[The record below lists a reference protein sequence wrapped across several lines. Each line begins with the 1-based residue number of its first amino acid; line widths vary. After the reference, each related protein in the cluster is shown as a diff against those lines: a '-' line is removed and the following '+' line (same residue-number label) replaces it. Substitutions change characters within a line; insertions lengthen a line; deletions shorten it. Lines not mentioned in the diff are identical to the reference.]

1 MDIKKV
7 IIQNWQC
14 IKYLTI
20 EFEKLMILIGEG
32 NRGKTSTISAIM
44 SSLHCREITEKD
56 FYNIKLD
63 IIIKLKLKTEKGFI
77 TLKFVKS
84 PDLTEKYY
92 EIYRGKE
99 RELDLIEYKRIIDKL
114 KVVKM
119 SSRDI
124 KVKDALCNIREIN
137 NLNSIK
143 NEKIIKDLDGKIDF
157 LEKNNISQSLQRKIL
172 FSFFKNILNEMK
184 RDKDKSEIYNT
195 ILIFE
200 EPELHLN
207 PQASRELYDILIKL
221 SKIGIQIIIE
231 SHSSYFVGIKQY
243 RSICL
248 IKKLYGQVTA
258 FQHTRELFNG
268 DEIKNFNMNY
278 WINPDRGE
286 IFFAKK
292 VILVEGQTDKIALSF
307 LAKRLGV
314 YKYRYSI
321 IECGSKGIIPQF
333 IKVLNAY
340 KIPYVAVYDK
350 DNHSWRNEKELEFS
364 RRKNKKIKKII
375 NKKIGQY
382 VEFENDIE
390 EEIFNERR
398 ERKNYKNKPYY
409 TLQEIS
415 KSNFKLSKK
424 LEEKILKIY
433 E

>member
-1 MDIKKV
+1 MDIEKV
-7 IIQNWQC
+7 IIENWQC

-44 SSLHCREITEKD
+44 ASLHCKSIKESD
-56 FYNIKLD
+56 FYNESLNIV
-63 IIIKLKLKTEKGFI
+63 IRLKLKTSRGFV
-77 TLKFVKS
+77 TLKFIKK
-84 PDLTEKYY
+84 PDLTEEYY
-92 EIYRGKE
+92 EIYRGNEKKL
-99 RELDLIEYKRIIDKL
+99 LDVEYKKRIEKL
-114 KVVKM
+114 KIIKM
-119 SSRDI
+119 SSKDI
-124 KVKDALCNIREIN
+124 QIKDAFCNIRD
-137 NLNSIK
+137 LSSVK
-143 NEKIIKDLDGKIDF
+143 NEKILKDLNGKIDF
-157 LEKNNISQSLQRKIL
+157 LEKNRASQSLQRKIL
-172 FSFFKNILNEMK
+172 FSFFKNILKEIKKENIKNET
-184 RDKDKSEIYNT
+184 YNT

-207 PQASRELYDILIKL
+207 PQSSRELYDILIKL

-231 SHSSYFVGIKQY
+231 THSSYFVGIKQY
-243 RSICL
+243 KSICL

-258 FQHTRELFNG
+258 FQHTKELFNG

-292 VILVEGQTDKIALSF
+292 VILVEGQTDKIAISF
-307 LAKRLGV
+307 LAKKLGI

-321 IECGSKGIIPQF
+321 IECGSKSTIPQF

-340 KIPYVAVYDK
+340 KISYVAVYDR
-350 DNHSWRNEKELEFS
+350 DNHSWRNEKELEIS
-364 RRKNKKIKKII
+364 RLKNKKIKKLV
-375 NKKIGQY
+375 NKKIGGY
-382 VEFENDIE
+382 IEFENDIE
-390 EEIFNERR
+390 EEIFNEKR

-415 KSNFKLSKK
+415 KIHYKLSGR
-424 LEEKILKIY
+424 LEDKIKRIY